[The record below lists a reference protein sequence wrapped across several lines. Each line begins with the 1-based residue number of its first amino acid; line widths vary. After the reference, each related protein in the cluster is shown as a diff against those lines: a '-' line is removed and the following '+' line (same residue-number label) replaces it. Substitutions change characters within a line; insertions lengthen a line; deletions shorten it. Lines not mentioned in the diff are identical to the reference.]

1 MATVAIQPKKEGIVM
16 AKIERFEDLQSWQ
29 KARQLTNLIYDL
41 TVHSDFCKDRQLR
54 GQIQDA
60 AGSVMHNIAEGFDAG
75 TNPEFIRFLK
85 MARRSASEVQSELY
99 LALDRNYMSQDELT
113 FAYNLAT
120 ETKRLINGMIGY
132 LRKS

>member
-1 MATVAIQPKKEGIVM
+1 M

-41 TVHSDFCKDRQLR
+41 TGHPDFCNDVHLR

-60 AGSVMHNIAEGFDAG
+60 AGSVMHNIAEGFEAG
-75 TNPEFIRFLK
+75 TNPEFIRFLRIS
-85 MARRSASEVQSELY
+85 RRSASEVQSELY
-99 LALDRNYMSQDELT
+99 LALDRNYVSQDELT
-113 FAYNLAT
+113 SAYNLAT